1 LGVRFR
7 AHQTADPSLWGIQ
20 GRAEETGESR
30 SCQDDKGS
38 MVEDVAFLLPEDL
51 INWIEIPTPN
61 LDSLKDHRGR

>member
-1 LGVRFR
+1 
-7 AHQTADPSLWGIQ
+7 
-20 GRAEETGESR
+20 
-30 SCQDDKGS
+30 